1 MENKK
6 DSSFRKGFGHLRIAK
21 EFFMDAT
28 REGPC
33 IASGILSA
41 RYTAKIVWIEKDY
54 KSSPKIPS
62 AKFYDLNKDMSIDD
76 LMYHESIS
84 RLSALLNTTQK
95 EILEKVLK
103 MLIAGEET
111 IIKIQ

>member
-28 REGPC
+28 REGPR

-41 RYTAKIVWIEKDY
+41 RYTAKIKWIEDDY

-62 AKFYDLNKDMSIDD
+62 RKMYDLDKDMNIED

-84 RLSALLNTTQK
+84 RLAALLTTIQK
-95 EILEKVLK
+95 EALENVMKLLV
-103 MLIAGEET
+103 AGEET
-111 IIKIQ
+111 IIHIQ